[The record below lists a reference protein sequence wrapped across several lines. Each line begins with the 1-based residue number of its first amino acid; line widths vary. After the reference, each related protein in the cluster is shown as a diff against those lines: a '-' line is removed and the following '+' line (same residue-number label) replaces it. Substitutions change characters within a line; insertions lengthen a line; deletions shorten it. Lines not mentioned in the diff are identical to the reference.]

1 MGGVWEEWVGGV
13 GGRVWEEWV
22 GGLWEEWVGG
32 RVWEGLVGV
41 GGCGRVE
48 YERDV
53 EGSGVGGVGKW
64 DGLGGCGQGLP
75 SASSAGS

>member
-1 MGGVWEEWVGGV
+1 M
-13 GGRVWEEWV
+13 
-22 GGLWEEWVGG
+22 GG

>member
-13 GGRVWEEWV
+13 WEEWV
-22 GGLWEEWVGG
+22 GGS
-32 RVWEGLVGV
+32 V

-64 DGLGGCGQGLP
+64 DGLGGCGRGLP